1 MDSNSQGSKYRAA
14 IGCRSESRG
23 GAIVHTLAT
32 TSNKAVA
39 VEGRKIALLTAY
51 DAALAA
57 YAAAVR
63 GDSFPGPEH
72 CF

>member
-1 MDSNSQGSKYRAA
+1 M
-14 IGCRSESRG
+14 
-23 GAIVHTLAT
+23 AT

-39 VEGRKIALLTAY
+39 VEGRKIDLLTAY